1 MLISLGFELNRVMKR
16 LLAIKP
22 TPTPGPGLTMVPV
35 PAGAHSLSGLIGPLG
50 GTLMDLPAN
59 SRWS

>member
-1 MLISLGFELNRVMKR
+1 MFISLGLELNRVM
-16 LLAIKP
+16 LAMNP
-22 TPTPGPGLTMVPV
+22 ARTPGRGLTMVPV

-50 GTLMDLPAN
+50 STLMDLPAN

>member
-1 MLISLGFELNRVMKR
+1 MFISPGFELPRAMKR

-22 TPTPGPGLTMVPV
+22 TPTSDPALTMVPV
-35 PAGAHSLSGLIGPLG
+35 PAGAHSLSGLIGPLHWI
-50 GTLMDLPAN
+50 LMDLPAN